1 MRHFICLSL
10 FLACAAAAFAATAA
24 EVALIGVI
32 GDKAAVLA
40 LDGGEPKTVK
50 VGQTWHGVTVLSV
63 EKDRATIEMDGKQRV
78 LERGQHYRSGA
89 GAAGGRAKAT
99 LAADSR
105 GHFFVDGAVNGVP
118 VRFVVDTG
126 ATLVS
131 LPRQDAERLGIDY
144 RSGQRGNSRTANGVV
159 PVYLVKLD
167 SVKVGGIELH
177 NVDALVHEG
186 AGLDQALLGMSFL
199 NRLEMQRDGATMT
212 LIQRF

>member
-10 FLACAAAAFAATAA
+10 LLACAAAGAA
-24 EVALIGVI
+24 ELSLIGVI

-50 VGQTWHGVTVLSV
+50 VGQSWRGITVLAV
-63 EKDRATIEMDGKQRV
+63 EKDRATIEVDGKKRV
-78 LERGQHYRSGA
+78 LERGQYYSSG

-99 LAADSR
+99 LSADPR

-144 RSGQRGNSRTANGVV
+144 RSGRRGTSRTANGPA

-167 SVKVGGIELH
+167 SVRVGGIELH

-186 AGLDQALLGMSFL
+186 GGLDQALLGMSFL